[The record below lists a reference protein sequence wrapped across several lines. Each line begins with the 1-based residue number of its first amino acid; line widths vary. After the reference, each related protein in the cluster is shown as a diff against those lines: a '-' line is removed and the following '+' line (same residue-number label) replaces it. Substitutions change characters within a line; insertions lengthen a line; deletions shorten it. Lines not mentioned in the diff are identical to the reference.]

1 MKKHL
6 TSKGTK
12 IRSKSD
18 LSSQITTNKRIE
30 ERKKVHQ
37 PRILKPTK
45 LFFKSEGEIDFLKQK
60 QRVFVTNREI
70 LKETLYREGENIGQ
84 KFRSI

>member
-37 PRILKPTK
+37 PRILKPAK